1 MQRANE
7 FYEHFSYQKAITLYQ
22 KALIYKEGHEPKLQI
37 ANCYR
42 KLNDSEKS
50 LDWYQKTLEHGS
62 LSDEDM
68 LHYGQVLSAS
78 QNYDSAYAVLS
89 KFQHIEEWVRARSE
103 GFKNIDKF
111 FYNESAFTIQE
122 ALFNSEEADFSPAF
136 SEEGIIFVTS
146 RPFVGML
153 KSKYNSDNTYF
164 LNLFEVSDGNQPVQL
179 KRRVNTRFHE
189 GPSVLYANFS
199 KMVFTRNNYN
209 KHTHGESERGVTH
222 LKLYLTEKDEKGN
235 WVKAVEFTYNDD
247 QYSIGHPALTTDGS
261 TLYLASDMPGG
272 FGGVDIYRC
281 FWENGRW
288 SEPENLG
295 DAINTARDEMFPY
308 VSDDGFLYFSSDG
321 HEGMGGLDIF
331 RVHLSRSNSKP
342 RNMGFSLNSQKDDF
356 GIILNKEGNKGYFS
370 SNREGGT
377 GDDDIYELV
386 IFDYIIKVNLRDDET
401 KELISGTLQAEDTY
415 LKEIIKD
422 ESPVSQIQF
431 PAIRGDV
438 FMIDGLAPEYIPDSL
453 LIETGE
459 ESRDF
464 RHLEFDVFLKK
475 PITNRAIVY
484 RVMINNL
491 WKQVMYNMDSTL
503 NIYDGTYEALIQQ
516 FINDRVVVDSVIT
529 LKNVLFDFDEHIIRE
544 DAEITLDHWV
554 AFLNQYPNEK
564 VSLGSHTDVRGSN
577 KYNERLGKRRIKAT
591 LKYLLDAGISKDRFM
606 ESSYGEEKLFDDC
619 DNDCEDEVR
628 HQNNRRTEI
637 LVIRNN

>member
-1 MQRANE
+1 MKTLNIFLLLLLVCTTVSAENDRKYQKTMQRANE

-209 KHTHGESERGVTH
+209 KHTHAESERGVTH

-377 GDDDIYELV
+377 GD
-386 IFDYIIKVNLRDDET
+386 
-401 KELISGTLQAEDTY
+401 
-415 LKEIIKD
+415 
-422 ESPVSQIQF
+422 
-431 PAIRGDV
+431 V

-554 AFLNQYPNEK
+554 AFLNQYPNDK
-564 VSLGSHTDVRGSN
+564 GVTGIPYGC
-577 KYNERLGKRRIKAT
+577 ERI
-591 LKYLLDAGISKDRFM
+591 
-606 ESSYGEEKLFDDC
+606 E
-619 DNDCEDEVR
+619 
-628 HQNNRRTEI
+628 
-637 LVIRNN
+637 